1 VGIGAVKDRETRRGG
16 EEDKMGRWKTPE
28 SPVLFF
34 FLPYR
39 NGHLESSSLKE
50 TTLPVFNL
58 RDCMSGPTSSGASNQ
73 RLRLGLTGAHLLFSP
88 K

>member
-34 FLPYR
+34 FFYHI
-39 NGHLESSSLKE
+39 G
-50 TTLPVFNL
+50 
-58 RDCMSGPTSSGASNQ
+58 MAI
-73 RLRLGLTGAHLLFSP
+73 P
-88 K
+88 KVL